1 MTREGSSSS
10 VENIRQHGLGLGRA
24 MVWAGQELVMV
35 CIVVLGQGV
44 VNIVELGQSVVD
56 IVELRQGM
64 VDIVELRQG
73 MVDIVLLGQGMID
86 ILVLGQ
92 DVVDFMGPRKAVI
105 IFVIRGL
112 VISGSWAGGRHHF
125 TPEKSI

>member
-1 MTREGSSSS
+1 MTMEGSSSS

-64 VDIVELRQG
+64 VDIV
-73 MVDIVLLGQGMID
+73 LLGQGMID

-112 VISGSWAGGRHHF
+112 VIISGAAAGQHHPHF
-125 TPEKSI
+125 TREIHIG